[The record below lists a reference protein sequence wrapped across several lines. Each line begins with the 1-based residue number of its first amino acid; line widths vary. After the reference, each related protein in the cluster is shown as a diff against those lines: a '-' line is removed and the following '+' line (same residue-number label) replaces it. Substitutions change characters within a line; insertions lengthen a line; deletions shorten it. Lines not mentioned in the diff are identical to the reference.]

1 MLGFVFPK
9 NFDSPYQAQSVT
21 EFWHRWHISL
31 STWLRDYLY
40 LPLGGNRKGPRRTYV
55 NLMLVML
62 LGGLWHGASPNFVLW
77 GGLHGIWLALERAH
91 GRRSLLAFLPA
102 PFQTASTFGVVLL
115 GWVFFRAADL
125 PAALRYLGGVLHQPY
140 YLGSLGLA
148 AAVVW
153 LAPQSW
159 DFTRRIDL
167 PRAAWAFVLL
177 LAACAMLFAQTYNP
191 FIYFI
196 F

>member
-1 MLGFVFPK
+1 
-9 NFDSPYQAQSVT
+9 
-21 EFWHRWHISL
+21 
-31 STWLRDYLY
+31 
-40 LPLGGNRKGPRRTYV
+40 
-55 NLMLVML
+55 ML

-125 PAALRYLGGVLHQPY
+125 PAALRYLGALLGLAPAGEGAALLGGVLHQPY